1 MEEEEERDGEDDHM
15 VDGGDNDDN
24 EHVESEE
31 EEDSS
36 HIYDSLG
43 NMSLRQVKKSF
54 FKKTRK
60 GSVLKLVRERY
71 LRSDLECG
79 YIRFSSVSSEYLRSQ
94 VSMSPHGHLLVIDTN
109 IALHQIDV
117 LEYDCPATS
126 LVVVLQT
133 VLQELRKLNLSVYRR
148 LMGLLENEKKM
159 YIYYPNE
166 LSSDSLVVR
175 KADESI
181 NDANDRAIRDTCAY
195 FQRSLSNSGTVI
207 LLSNDQ
213 DNRKK
218 ASRDLEITSYAMR
231 TYVNKFL
238 NNYPELIDLLPSNDI
253 TINDDETNGRQLY
266 TAHYPMSQILAGLQ
280 TKNILKG
287 VIRCNRNSFNDCYV
301 ILSKDINGKRTSV
314 KIQGRERVNRS
325 VNGDVVA
332 IELVEYPFDWS
343 TEEDEVEDGRLD
355 SSQDRGN
362 NAGAMIAAETADPT
376 MEMLEGIQSS
386 SSRQSVKKDT
396 NDEQLHGR
404 VVGIIRRNWRQ
415 YAGSLVAEKNVGTDS
430 SSILSFLEKIKHS
443 EAGSEATAQGV
454 AASAEHHVAE
464 NVLFAPVD
472 SSIPR
477 VIIST
482 RRKKDLQGNRILV
495 AIDHWP
501 SNSRYPFGHY
511 VRSLGKDGDK
521 SVETQVLLHE
531 FDVPYESFTDAV
543 MACLPPIDWTIT
555 EDIVKENGRV
565 DLRHVPVVSIDPP
578 GCKDIDDALHCSVL
592 PNGNL
597 EVGVHI
603 ADVTYFCEPESA
615 LDKEAM
621 HRSTSTY
628 LVERRLDML
637 PAYLT
642 TQLCSLRSKEDHL
655 AFSVIWEMDRNAKIL
670 DVKFFKS
677 VIHSVASLTYDEAQA
692 MLDDR
697 SYEDTVSKSVRLLN
711 MLAKIFRQKRI
722 DEGALTLASPEV
734 RFTLDN
740 ESQNPTDVQAYALKE
755 ANALVEEFMLLANI
769 TVSKKILRHFPSLGV
784 LRRHQPPSREQF
796 APLLSAAEAVGVHI
810 DITTSKTL
818 ADSLDA
824 AVKPDDPYFNKL
836 LRILST
842 RCMMPAQYFCSGEM
856 PKDQWH
862 HYGLAAPVYTHFTS
876 PIRRYPDILVH
887 RLLAAAIG
895 IVSLPAV
902 NADRSRIQDV
912 CSHMNRR
919 HKAAQH
925 AQRASVSIH
934 TLLFFKNK
942 PASEIAYVLS
952 VAKDNI
958 VVLVPRFGVED
969 MIHVDSITQNLVAG
983 TTDVR
988 HDLKSHTIFITG
1000 KKELD
1005 NSHFEL
1011 SIQVF
1016 QAVKVRIGVVEDN
1029 SGSRKLLLTLLH
1041 GTDDE
1046 HVPDEEQDM
1055 MESSNGDELR
1065 RDTDKMTKGLK
1076 RKESRSDD
1084 KSKTGKLRN
1093 ESMGGIRKKK
1103 KRLKLN
1109 TDSRRLP
1116 PFSLSLFN
1124 GMQCSGHG
1132 IEGKTAK
1139 RSATLQR

>member
-1 MEEEEERDGEDDHM
+1 MEKED
-15 VDGGDNDDN
+15 
-24 EHVESEE
+24 
-31 EEDSS
+31 EEDEMLDDEEGQDENDEEQDPFPL
-36 HIYDSLG
+36 HHSLG
-43 NMSLRQVKKSF
+43 DMTLMQTKRSF
-54 FKKTRK
+54 YKKTRK
-60 GSVLKLVRERY
+60 GAILKLVRERY

-79 YIRFSSVSSEYLRSQ
+79 YLRSSTVTIEYLRSQ

-109 IALHQIDV
+109 VALHQIDV

-126 LVVVLQT
+126 LIIILQT

-148 LMGLLENEKKM
+148 LMTLLENEKKM

-166 LSSDSLVVR
+166 FSSDSLVVR
-175 KADESI
+175 KVNESI
-181 NDANDRAIRDTCAY
+181 NDANDRAIRTACAY
-195 FQRSLSNSGTVI
+195 FQNCLDDNGTVI
-207 LLSNDQ
+207 LMSNDQ

-218 ASRDLEITSYAMR
+218 ASEDLHITSYTMR
-231 TYVNKFL
+231 AYVEKFL
-238 NNYPELIDLLPSNDI
+238 NDYPELIDLLPSNDI
-253 TINDDETNGRQLY
+253 SSNEDENLGLHFY
-266 TAHYPMSQILAGLQ
+266 TPHLPMSQLMSGLQ
-280 TKNILKG
+280 TKKILKG
-287 VIRCNRNSFNDCYV
+287 VIRCNRNSCNDCYV
-301 ILSKDINGKRTSV
+301 VLSKEINGKRTSV
-314 KIQGRERVNRS
+314 KIQGRKRVNRA
-325 VNGDVVA
+325 VDGDVVA
-332 IELVEYPFDWS
+332 IELVDQPFDW
-343 TEEDEVEDGRLD
+343 
-355 SSQDRGN
+355 
-362 NAGAMIAAETADPT
+362 AAEDDEDSRTYPEQSEGDAVGVKLAKDTADPSI
-376 MEMLEGIQSS
+376 EMLEGIQVSPSSASS
-386 SSRQSVKKDT
+386 SQQSCKAHA
-396 NDEQLHGR
+396 NDEQLHGC

-415 YAGSLVAEKNVGTDS
+415 YAGSLVIDGTYDGLDSVSLLNPFEKSKLTDAA
-430 SSILSFLEKIKHS
+430 LEVS
-443 EAGSEATAQGV
+443 AQGV
-454 AASAEHHVAE
+454 AANAEYNLPESVMF
-464 NVLFAPVD
+464 VPVD
-472 SSIPR
+472 SRIPR
-477 VIIST
+477 IIIIT
-482 RRKKDLQGNRILV
+482 RRKRDLIGNRILV

-501 SNSRYPFGHY
+501 VNSRYPLGHY
-511 VRSLGKDGDK
+511 VRSIGKDGDK
-521 SVETQVLLHE
+521 NVETQVLLHE
-531 FDVPYESFTDAV
+531 FDVPHESFSDAV

-555 EDIVKENGRV
+555 DDIVNQNGRV

-578 GCKDIDDALHCSVL
+578 GCKDIDDALHCTVL

-637 PAYLT
+637 PAFLT

-655 AFSVIWEMDRNAKIL
+655 AFSVVWEMSRNAKII

-711 MLAKIFRQKRI
+711 MLAKILRQKRI
-722 DEGALTLASPEV
+722 NEGALTLASPEV
-734 RFTLDN
+734 RFTLDS

-796 APLLSAAEAVGVHI
+796 APLLSAAAAVGVHI

-824 AVKPDDPYFNKL
+824 AVRPEDPYFNKL

-895 IVSLPAV
+895 IISLPAV
-902 NADRSRIQDV
+902 NADRGKIQDV

-942 PASEIAYVLS
+942 PATEIAYVLS
-952 VAKDNI
+952 VSRDHI

-969 MIHVDSITQNLVAG
+969 MIHVDKMTKNLVSG
-983 TTDVR
+983 STDIRYDV
-988 HDLKSHTIFITG
+988 KSHTLHIVG
-1000 KKELD
+1000 RERAD
-1005 NSHFEL
+1005 NSYFEL
-1011 SIQVF
+1011 AVQVF
-1016 QAVKVRIGVVEDN
+1016 QAVKVRISVEEDN
-1029 SGSRKLLLTLLH
+1029 AGSRKLLMTLLNDKATKH
-1041 GTDDE
+1041 AEEIMELDDE
-1046 HVPDEEQDM
+1046 VEKRNDTPVISDH
-1055 MESSNGDELR
+1055 SSGMNRSIQGF
-1065 RDTDKMTKGLK
+1065 K
-1076 RKESRSDD
+1076 RKENQNSR
-1084 KSKTGKLRN
+1084 KSKK
-1093 ESMGGIRKKK
+1093 SK
-1103 KRLKLN
+1103 
-1109 TDSRRLP
+1109 SR
-1116 PFSLSLFN
+1116 
-1124 GMQCSGHG
+1124 
-1132 IEGKTAK
+1132 
-1139 RSATLQR
+1139 

>member
-1 MEEEEERDGEDDHM
+1 MRTGDVTADIQPQQYIIEWCVVVMEVEEEREGEDDRMVDGEDHDDNEGEEEEGATHL
-15 VDGGDNDDN
+15 
-24 EHVESEE
+24 
-31 EEDSS
+31 
-36 HIYDSLG
+36 YDSLG
-43 NMSLRQVKKSF
+43 NMSLMQVKKSF

-60 GSVLKLVRERY
+60 GSVLKLVHERY

-79 YIRFSSVSSEYLRSQ
+79 YLRSSDVSAEYIQSQ

-109 IALHQIDV
+109 VALHQIDV

-126 LVVVLQT
+126 LIIILQT
-133 VLQELRKLNLSVYRR
+133 VLQELRNLNLSVYKR
-148 LMGLLENEKKM
+148 LMALLENDKKM

-175 KADESI
+175 RADESI
-181 NDANDRAIRDTCAY
+181 NDANDRAIRDACVY
-195 FQRSLSNSGTVI
+195 FQRSLDDNGTVI

-213 DNRKK
+213 DNRKR
-218 ASRDLEITSYAMR
+218 ASRDLHITSYTMR
-231 TYVNKFL
+231 AYVNKFL
-238 NNYPELIDLLPSNDI
+238 NDYPELIDLLPSNDI
-253 TINDDETNGRQLY
+253 SSNDNESNELHLY
-266 TAHYPMSQILAGLQ
+266 TAHYPMSQILTGLQ
-280 TKNILKG
+280 TKKVLKG
-287 VIRCNRNSFNDCYV
+287 VIRCNRNSSNDCYV
-301 ILSKDINGKRTSV
+301 ILSKDMHGKRTSV
-314 KIQGRERVNRS
+314 KIQGHKRVNRA
-325 VNGDVVA
+325 VDGDVVA
-332 IELVEYPFDWS
+332 IELMNFPFDWA
-343 TEEDEVEDGRLD
+343 TEEEEEEDSRGNP
-355 SSQDRGN
+355 SQDGN
-362 NAGAMIAAETADPT
+362 SNMGATIAAETADPT
-376 MEMLEGIQSS
+376 IEALEGIQSS
-386 SSRQSVKKDT
+386 SSLSSSSSRQSNKEDT

-415 YAGSLVAEKNVGTDS
+415 YAGSLIAEKNIGTES
-430 SSILSFLEKIKHS
+430 SSISSSSQFEELKYL
-443 EAGSEATAQGV
+443 EAGSEVSMQGV
-454 AASAEHHVAE
+454 AANAEHHVAE
-464 NVLFAPVD
+464 SVLFVPVD
-472 SSIPR
+472 SRIPR
-477 VIIST
+477 VVIST
-482 RRKKDLQGNRILV
+482 RRKKELQGNRILV

-501 SNSRYPFGHY
+501 VNSRYPLGHY

-531 FDVPYESFTDAV
+531 FDVPHESFTDAV
-543 MACLPPIDWTIT
+543 MSCLPPIDWTIT
-555 EDIVKENGRV
+555 EDIVNENGRI

-578 GCKDIDDALHCSVL
+578 GCKDIDDALHCTVL

-603 ADVTYFCEPESA
+603 ADVTYFCEPETA

-655 AFSVIWEMDRNAKIL
+655 AFSVVWEMDRNAKIL

-697 SYEDTVSKSVRLLN
+697 SYEDKVSKSVRLLN

-734 RFTLDN
+734 RFTLDS

-824 AVKPDDPYFNKL
+824 AVRPEDPYFNKL

-902 NADRSRIQDV
+902 NADRGRIQDV

-919 HKAAQH
+919 HRAAQH

-942 PASEIAYVLS
+942 PAIEAAYILS

-958 VVLVPRFGVED
+958 VLLVPRFGVED
-969 MIHVDSITQNLVAG
+969 MVHVDSITQNLVVG
-983 TTDVR
+983 SVDIR
-988 HDLKSHTIFITG
+988 HDVKTHTLFLAG
-1000 KKELD
+1000 KKKRD
-1005 NSHFEL
+1005 NSDFKL
-1011 SIQVF
+1011 SVQVF
-1016 QAVKVRIGVVEDN
+1016 QSVKVRISVEEDG
-1029 SGSRKLLLTLLH
+1029 SGSRKLLLVLLN
-1041 GTDDE
+1041 GKDE
-1046 HVPDEEQDM
+1046 ENVDDEEQDM
-1055 MESSNGDELR
+1055 MDLCHKDDLKKTTPLR
-1065 RDTDKMTKGLK
+1065 FDSTNTLKSKQGSK
-1076 RKESRSDD
+1076 RKENRSES
-1084 KSKTGKLRN
+1084 KSKAGNRVSNIEGMT
-1093 ESMGGIRKKK
+1093 KKK
-1103 KRLKLN
+1103 KRL
-1109 TDSRRLP
+1109 
-1116 PFSLSLFN
+1116 
-1124 GMQCSGHG
+1124 
-1132 IEGKTAK
+1132 
-1139 RSATLQR
+1139 